1 MKTDRVNS
9 GGKEV
14 LLGHVNELSLPA
26 QSCSEQCLC
35 DACATWVSQ
44 GSYLCSITGPQVTA
58 CILPTTATKKK
69 KSLCI
74 LGSCRPF
81 RLFCIYGTWKK
92 CSLFLPWAPYFP
104 HWSLWTCYPAAP
116 IIFSTQ
122 SPTSTLAL
130 LEDFPHWPYFL
141 NILLFLW
148 FSGTFPI
155 SRASCRRPYQAD
167 SKQSD
172 LSPTWLCRTCISTAL
187 PSHFN
192 SVASFRMLRQGL
204 CTAWCE
210 HGACSGVCR
219 SHSQTGSAVSG
230 GNCHQK
236 QNVSATK
243 PLLHKKWF

>member
-1 MKTDRVNS
+1 MFPFSALSSLFSSLVPLD
-9 GGKEV
+9 
-14 LLGHVNELSLPA
+14 LLP
-26 QSCSEQCLC
+26 C
-35 DACATWVSQ
+35 
-44 GSYLCSITGPQVTA
+44 
-58 CILPTTATKKK
+58 
-69 KSLCI
+69 
-74 LGSCRPF
+74 
-81 RLFCIYGTWKK
+81 
-92 CSLFLPWAPYFP
+92 CSLSFFP
-104 HWSLWTCYPAAP
+104 HNPQPQHLRYLK
-116 IIFSTQ
+116 I
-122 SPTSTLAL
+122 
-130 LEDFPHWPYFL
+130 FPHRPYFL

-172 LSPTWLCRTCISTAL
+172 LSPTWLYRTCISTAL

-230 GNCHQK
+230 ENCHQK
-236 QNVSATK
+236 QNVSVTK
-243 PLLHKKWF
+243 PFLHKKWF

>member
-14 LLGHVNELSLPA
+14 LLGHVNELSRPA
-26 QSCSEQCLC
+26 QSCSEPCLC

-104 HWSLWTCYPAAP
+104 HCSLWTCYPAAP
-116 IIFSTQ
+116 YHFFHTIPNLNTCATRRFSPLTLFSKYSIIFVIFW
-122 SPTSTLAL
+122 
-130 LEDFPHWPYFL
+130 D
-141 NILLFLW
+141 I
-148 FSGTFPI
+148 
-155 SRASCRRPYQAD
+155 
-167 SKQSD
+167 
-172 LSPTWLCRTCISTAL
+172 
-187 PSHFN
+187 SHFQSILQKAVPGWFKTEWFKSN
-192 SVASFRMLRQGL
+192 LVVQDMHFYCIAQSF
-204 CTAWCE
+204 
-210 HGACSGVCR
+210 
-219 SHSQTGSAVSG
+219 
-230 GNCHQK
+230 
-236 QNVSATK
+236 
-243 PLLHKKWF
+243 

>member
-1 MKTDRVNS
+1 MALEKNVPSFCPELPIFLTVPS
-9 GGKEV
+9 GLV
-14 LLGHVNELSLPA
+14 TLLL
-26 QSCSEQCLC
+26 
-35 DACATWVSQ
+35 
-44 GSYLCSITGPQVTA
+44 
-58 CILPTTATKKK
+58 
-69 KSLCI
+69 
-74 LGSCRPF
+74 
-81 RLFCIYGTWKK
+81 
-92 CSLFLPWAPYFP
+92 
-104 HWSLWTCYPAAP
+104 P

-172 LSPTWLCRTCISTAL
+172 LSPTWLCRTCISTSL
-187 PSHFN
+187 PSYFN
-192 SVASFRMLRQGL
+192 SVASFPMLRQGL

-210 HGACSGVCR
+210 CGACPGVCR

-243 PLLHKKWF
+243 PFLHKKWF